1 MQPQVCSVAAKG
13 TSLEPVTDASS
24 AQLGEGG
31 RGSDVTPGGA
41 RVSIKVGGTPAAAAV
56 AKQRLAM
63 SSPNSSQLHA
73 AAGCSSGQMFLQ
85 PVWDRLRTREALTQ
99 SPFFPAIFAITT
111 YVSFCLPFV
120 VLDLLCP
127 WVPALRRCKIQP
139 DSAPSARQLLS
150 CLRQTLYQHL
160 VFVFPLTL
168 LHWARSPALL
178 PPEAPALPQLLGHVV
193 LCLLLFD
200 AEFFAWHVLHH
211 RVPWLYR
218 TFHKVHHQNAPS
230 FALATQYVSAWEL
243 FSLGF
248 FDMVN
253 VWLLQCHPLTVL
265 AFHTLNIWLSVEDH
279 SGYDFPWS
287 THRLV
292 PFGWY
297 GGVVHHDLHHSHFN
311 YNFAPYFTHW
321 DRLWGTLRPPR
332 AR

>member
-1 MQPQVCSVAAKG
+1 
-13 TSLEPVTDASS
+13 
-24 AQLGEGG
+24 
-31 RGSDVTPGGA
+31 
-41 RVSIKVGGTPAAAAV
+41 
-56 AKQRLAM
+56 M
-63 SSPNSSQLHA
+63 SSSNSSQLHSA

-99 SPFFPAIFAITT
+99 SPFFPVIFAITT

-127 WVPALRRCKIQP
+127 WVPALRRCKI
-139 DSAPSARQLLS
+139 
-150 CLRQTLYQHL
+150 
-160 VFVFPLTL
+160 
-168 LHWARSPALL
+168 
-178 PPEAPALPQLLGHVV
+178 QLLGHVV

-248 FDMVN
+248 FDVVN

-265 AFHTLNIWLSVEDH
+265 VFHTLNIWLSVEDH